1 MYVIMKKVVLCCM
14 YSEIASGSNKKGKS
28 IYLLSCSSCYEKE
41 RVRESCWG
49 ESSKVLLVICDPNFS
64 SVR

>member
-1 MYVIMKKVVLCCM
+1 M
-14 YSEIASGSNKKGKS
+14 YSEIAAGSNKEGKS

-41 RVRESCWG
+41 RVRESCWV

-64 SVR
+64 SVRWA